1 MTIGQLRE
9 ISTFLGKSPA
19 TETRKDLGLQIIVCD
34 RGFVY
39 VGKTVVN
46 GEFVTIENARNIRKW
61 GTSKGL
67 GELSE
72 TGPTK
77 DTVLDS
83 CGEVLVPLKA
93 VIHFIR
99 CKSSW

>member
-9 ISTFLGKSPA
+9 ISTVLGKSPA